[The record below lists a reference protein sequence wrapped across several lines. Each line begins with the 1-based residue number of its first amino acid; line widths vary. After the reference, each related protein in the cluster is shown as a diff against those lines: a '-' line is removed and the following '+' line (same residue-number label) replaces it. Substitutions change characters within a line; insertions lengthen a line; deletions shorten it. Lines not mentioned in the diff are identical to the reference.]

1 MTVLRRS
8 CQACAKARRRC
19 NLAAPCERC
28 CTKRIAC
35 CYVNEPAPAT
45 LSSSPIKAIKRL
57 PKVRGPQNIQ
67 NLSRLVISGIL
78 DTHLQMFIRG
88 VLRDGLY
95 QGSRPPLTQ
104 SDVSCLHDLSIT
116 HKSFDSGVQI
126 FNPLRLEIVRVFNQS
141 TLHRLINIL
150 RSFPAEYA
158 ERDTTSF
165 IHPGIYGATLPSP
178 LQEIRDICYSYSVGG
193 QYLASNRLDALRLTI
208 RRLLRSSKRA
218 SSFPETLAHAQA
230 IILAQIIRLLECES
244 RDEDAECD
252 NEEMW
257 ALTHTLWQHAPT
269 QLPSAL
275 SPWQAWLFSENV
287 RRTIVV
293 CNILLAVYSSL
304 KRGYAMHALCIEAL
318 PFDVRTQLWDADSEG
333 SWVAAASEATNP
345 ALVTLS
351 QFKVLKQLTDGGSR
365 FEDLLLSF
373 GK

>member
-28 CTKRIAC
+28 CTKRITC

-45 LSSSPIKAIKRL
+45 LNSSPIKAVKRL
-57 PKVRGPQNIQ
+57 PKLKGPQNIQ
-67 NLSRLVISGIL
+67 SLSRLVIGGTL

-88 VLRDGLY
+88 VLRDGFY
-95 QGSRPPLTQ
+95 QGSRPPLTR
-104 SDVSCLHDLSIT
+104 SDVSCLQDLSIM
-116 HKSFDSGVQI
+116 HKPFDSGIQI

-150 RSFPAEYA
+150 RSFPVEFA
-158 ERDTTSF
+158 ERGTTSF
-165 IHPGIYGATLPSP
+165 IHSGIYGANLPSP
-178 LQEIRDICYSYSVGG
+178 LQDIRDICYSYSVGG
-193 QYLASNRLDALRLTI
+193 QYLASNRLGALQLTI
-208 RRLLRSSKRA
+208 RRLLCSSKRA

-230 IILAQIIRLLECES
+230 ISLAQIIRLLECDS
-244 RDEDAECD
+244 CDEDAECD

-257 ALTHTLWQHAPT
+257 ALTHKLWQHAPT
-269 QLPSAL
+269 QLPRTL
-275 SPWQAWLFSENV
+275 SPWQAWLFSESV

-293 CNILLAVYSSL
+293 CNIILAVYSSL
-304 KRGYAMHALCIEAL
+304 KRGYTMHALCIEAL
-318 PFDVRTQLWDADSEG
+318 PFDVRTQLWDADSEV
-333 SWVAAASEATNP
+333 SWVAAASKAMNP
-345 ALVTLS
+345 SLVTLS
-351 QFKVLKQLTDGGSR
+351 QFTVLKQPTQGGSR